1 MSQQCVLG
9 NKLTVRCAK
18 AKGCFEQV
26 GQEQFSQKVWTR
38 RTDLVAFIQEGKMLV
53 AKDWFTMAV
62 SRGTIKSKHLD
73 SKDIG
78 IGSRTQVLGDIFASQ
93 TFSIKLHM
101 GVAEKCTHCDCS
113 KGDQQSITGS
123 WQWQTC

>member
-1 MSQQCVLG
+1 MAV
-9 NKLTVRCAK
+9 
-18 AKGCFEQV
+18 
-26 GQEQFSQKVWTR
+26 
-38 RTDLVAFIQEGKMLV
+38 FIREGKMLV

-93 TFSIKLHM
+93 TSALSCIW
-101 GVAEKCTHCDCS
+101 V
-113 KGDQQSITGS
+113 
-123 WQWQTC
+123 